1 MDVPS
6 LVSSVLE
13 VEEDIL
19 DVLIY
24 FLAISS
30 FALSKKRTRSHTCEQ
45 ILICGRSD
53 VEQKRTGVRFGAGT
67 SPHLITV
74 LPQ

>member
-1 MDVPS
+1 MTRS
-6 LVSSVLE
+6 LLPDAVCVGGWLSAVDDTF
-13 VEEDIL
+13 VCGAGVAL

-30 FALSKKRTRSHTCEQ
+30 FAMSKKRTRNHTCEQ

-53 VEQKRTGVRFGAGT
+53 VEQKRTA
-67 SPHLITV
+67 
-74 LPQ
+74 